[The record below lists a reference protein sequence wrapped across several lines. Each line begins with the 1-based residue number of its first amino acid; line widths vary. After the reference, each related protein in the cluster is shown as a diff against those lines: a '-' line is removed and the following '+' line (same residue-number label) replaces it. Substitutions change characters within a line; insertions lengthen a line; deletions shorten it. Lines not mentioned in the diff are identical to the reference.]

1 MMKLVTRL
9 LVLGAVFAAGMLV
22 SRRQAARHLRA
33 AAPAPD
39 QAPISDADII
49 EEVVIV
55 GLADID
61 PRDLAA
67 LT

>member
-33 AAPAPD
+33 GAPRPALDLIP
-39 QAPISDADII
+39 DADLV
-49 EEVVIV
+49 EEVVII
-55 GLADID
+55 GLTDID
-61 PRDLAA
+61 GFDPAMR
-67 LT
+67 